1 MRRLMVFTNL
11 DGSLLDSVTYSWE
24 PARPALD
31 LLRALAVPI
40 VLVSSKTRMELEQ
53 IRARQRSRA
62 LVMAL
67 ILGGLVILFYAI
79 SIAKMAIAG

>member
-1 MRRLMVFTNL
+1 MTP
-11 DGSLLDSVTYSWE
+11 E
-24 PARPALD
+24 
-31 LLRALAVPI
+31 
-40 VLVSSKTRMELEQ
+40 ELEQ